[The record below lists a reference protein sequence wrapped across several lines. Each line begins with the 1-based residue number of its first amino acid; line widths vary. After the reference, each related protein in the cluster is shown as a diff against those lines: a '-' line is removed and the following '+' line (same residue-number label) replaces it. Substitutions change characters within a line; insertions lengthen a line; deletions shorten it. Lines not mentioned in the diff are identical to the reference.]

1 MLEAIGQYRI
11 LEWVGA
17 GGLGETCRARDTRHG
32 RTVAL
37 TVVNDDLIADADR
50 RRRFLADAERA
61 AALSHPNIAALYEFG
76 EEDGLVYLAKEFVPG
91 QSLGTIIGDHPLN
104 TRRALS
110 YATQIADALADAHA
124 AGMLHGDIRAE
135 HIVITTKGNAK
146 IPDFG
151 FAQWVGNGAAA
162 DEAGDL
168 RALGAVMFHMLT
180 GKPPVAGWPA
190 PPPSTIN
197 RNLPTEID
205 AILAQLLAADT
216 GEAVHSAA
224 AAAADLRSLSAILDT
239 RAKRTEPQRIEPVRT
254 DGSSKRGLIL
264 VLLAV
269 LLAVGLIWLAARS

>member
-37 TVVNDDLIADADR
+37 TVVSDELIADAER

-76 EEDGLVYLAKEFVPG
+76 DQDGLVYLAKEFVPG
-91 QSLGTIIGDHPLN
+91 QSLGTIIGGHPLN

-110 YATQIADALADAHA
+110 YAAQIADALADAHA

-151 FAQWVGNGAAA
+151 FAQWLGKEHAA
-162 DEAGDL
+162 DEAADL
-168 RALGAVMFHMLT
+168 RALGAVLFHMLT
-180 GKPPVAGWPA
+180 GTAPLPAWPA
-190 PPPSTIN
+190 PAPSTIN
-197 RNLPTEID
+197 RNLPKEID
-205 AILAQLLAADT
+205 AIVAQLLKT
-216 GEAVHSAA
+216 GPGEAVHSAA
-224 AAAADLRSLSAILDT
+224 AAAAELRSLSAVLDT
-239 RAKRTEPQRIEPVRT
+239 RAQRTEPLTVEVVQRRS
-254 DGSSKRGLIL
+254 SSKRGLIFV
-264 VLLAV
+264 VL
-269 LLAVGLIWLAARS
+269 

>member
-37 TVVNDDLIADADR
+37 TVVNDELIADADR

-76 EEDGLVYLAKEFVPG
+76 DEDGMIYLAKEYVPG
-91 QSLGTIIGDHPLN
+91 QSLGAIVGGHPLN

-110 YATQIADALADAHA
+110 YATQIADALAEAHA
-124 AGMLHGDIRAE
+124 SGMLHGDIRAD

-151 FAQWVGNGAAA
+151 FAQWVGRGSVA

-168 RALGAVMFHMLT
+168 RALGAVLFHMLT

-197 RNLPTEID
+197 RNLPKEID
-205 AILAQLLAADT
+205 AVVGQLLTAGT
-216 GEAVHSAA
+216 GDSLHSAA
-224 AAAADLRSLSAILDT
+224 AAAAELRSLSAVLDT
-239 RAKRTEPQRIEPVRT
+239 RAKRTESKTVEVAQTQR
-254 DGSSKRGLIL
+254 SSKRGLIL
-264 VLLAV
+264 VVLAIV
-269 LLAVGLIWLAARS
+269 IAVGLIWIAARP

>member
-37 TVVNDDLIADADR
+37 TVVSDELIADADR

-61 AALSHPNIAALYEFG
+61 AALSHPNIAALYEVG
-76 EEDGLVYLAKEFVPG
+76 DQDGLIYLAKEFVPG
-91 QSLGTIIGDHPLN
+91 QSLGSIIGANPLN
-104 TRRALS
+104 TRRALT
-110 YATQIADALADAHA
+110 YAAQIADALADAHA
-124 AGMLHGDIRAE
+124 SGMLHGDIRAE

-151 FAQWVGNGAAA
+151 FAQWVGKGGAA

-168 RALGAVMFHMLT
+168 RALGAVLFHMLT

-197 RNLPTEID
+197 RNLPKEVDPIV
-205 AILAQLLAADT
+205 AQLLTSGSAKT
-216 GEAVHSAA
+216 VHSAA
-224 AAAADLRSLSAILDT
+224 AAAAELRSLSAVLDT
-239 RAKRTEPQRIEPVRT
+239 RAKRTESPKLEGVPKNR
-254 DGSSKRGLIL
+254 SSKRGLLL
-264 VLLAV
+264 VLLAA
-269 LLAVGLIWLAARS
+269 LLAVALIWLAARS

>member
-11 LEWVGA
+11 LEWVGT

-37 TVVNDDLIADADR
+37 TVVSDALIADADE

-76 EEDGLVYLAKEFVPG
+76 DKDGLIYLAKEFVPG
-91 QSLGTIIGDHPLN
+91 QSLGTIIGGHPLN

-151 FAQWVGNGAAA
+151 FAQWLGRGSAA

-168 RALGAVMFHMLT
+168 RALGAVLFHMVT

-197 RNLPTEID
+197 RNLPKEID
-205 AILAQLLAADT
+205 DVVWQLQTT
-216 GEAVHSAA
+216 GPGATLHSAA
-224 AAAADLRSLSAILDT
+224 AAAADLRSLSAMLET
-239 RAKRTEPQRIEPVRT
+239 RAARVEPPKREVVRR
-254 DGSSKRGLIL
+254 GSSSKGGLIL

-269 LLAVGLIWLAARS
+269 LLAVGLIWLAARP

>member
-37 TVVNDDLIADADR
+37 TVVNDELIADAER

-61 AALSHPNIAALYEFG
+61 AALSHPNIAALYEVG
-76 EEDGLVYLAKEFVPG
+76 DQDGLVYLAKEFVPG
-91 QSLGTIIGDHPLN
+91 QTLGTIIGSNPLN

-110 YATQIADALADAHA
+110 YATQIADALAEAHA

-135 HIVITTKGNAK
+135 HIIITTKGNAK

-151 FAQWVGNGAAA
+151 FAHWVGQGGAA

-168 RALGAVMFHMLT
+168 RALGAVLFHMLT

-197 RNLPTEID
+197 RNSPKEADPIVE
-205 AILAQLLAADT
+205 QLLTSGVAN
-216 GEAVHSAA
+216 AVHSAA
-224 AAAADLRSLSAILDT
+224 AAAAELRSLSAVLDT
-239 RAKRTEPQRIEPVRT
+239 RATRSEPKIATVVQTRR
-254 DGSSKRGLIL
+254 SSRRGLALL
-264 VLLAV
+264 VLAIV
-269 LLAVGLIWLAARS
+269 IAAGLIWIAARP

>member
-37 TVVNDDLIADADR
+37 TVVSDDLIADADQ

-61 AALSHPNIAALYEFG
+61 AALSHPNIAALYEVG
-76 EEDGLVYLAKEFVPG
+76 DQDGLVYLAKEFVPG
-91 QSLGTIIGDHPLN
+91 QSLGTIIGGHPLN

-124 AGMLHGDIRAE
+124 YGMLHGDIRAE

-151 FAQWVGNGAAA
+151 FAQWLGKGGAA
-162 DEAGDL
+162 DEPGDL
-168 RALGAVMFHMLT
+168 RALGAVLFHMLT
-180 GKPPVAGWPA
+180 GNPPVAGWPA

-197 RNLPTEID
+197 RNLPKEVDSIV
-205 AILAQLLAADT
+205 ARLLTSGA
-216 GEAVHSAA
+216 EAVHSAA
-224 AAAADLRSLSAILDT
+224 AAAAELRSLSAVLDT
-239 RAKRTEPQRIEPVRT
+239 RAKRTEPPKVDVVRKS
-254 DGSSKRGLIL
+254 GSSKRGLIL

-269 LLAVGLIWLAARS
+269 LLAAGLIWVAARP